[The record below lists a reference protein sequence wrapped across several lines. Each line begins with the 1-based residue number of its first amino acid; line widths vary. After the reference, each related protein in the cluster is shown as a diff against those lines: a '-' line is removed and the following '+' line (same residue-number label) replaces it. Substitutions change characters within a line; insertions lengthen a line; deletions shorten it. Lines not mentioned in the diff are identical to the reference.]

1 MFPVEFE
8 TASEDFVP
16 CWQAAGVHLSEMNEL
31 GRKRFI
37 RASLTPIVLEHLSF
51 VLGNQIFFIHVCDV
65 NNEVQPP
72 TSVKR
77 CIYAAELGNGVP
89 CILEM
94 QKDES
99 GDWMP
104 ANEGWGLKHAETNE
118 LINLQDYMTNEDVEI
133 TDWEVADVAN
143 LRVVKEIEESGGTI
157 LSTNSDPNVHPSIFF
172 VDEDEIPNFVVVVAA
187 RYPNDPELDE
197 GLIEKI
203 KEGVSGF
210 ATSGYIAEVTLVSA
224 DDPFD
229 PDAKENG
236 NYLPLLRGAGYHQKF
251 SGLLAI

>member
-8 TASEDFVP
+8 TAAEDFVP
-16 CWQAAGVHLSEMNEL
+16 CWQAAGVHLSEMNDL

-37 RASLTPIVLEHLSF
+37 RATLMPIVLEHLSF

-65 NNEVQPP
+65 NEEVQPP
-72 TSVKR
+72 SPVEG

-104 ANEGWGLKHAETNE
+104 ANEGWGLKHAETNQ
-118 LINLQDYMTNEDVEI
+118 LIDPQDYMTNEDVEI
-133 TDWEVADVAN
+133 TDWEVADVAT
-143 LRVVKEIEESGGTI
+143 LRVVKEIEGLGGTI
-157 LSTNSDPNVHPSIFF
+157 LSTNSDPYVHPSVFF
-172 VDEDEIPNFVVVVAA
+172 VDEDKKPKFVVIVAA
-187 RYPNDPELDE
+187 RYPHEPELEDD
-197 GLIEKI
+197 LIEKI

-210 ATSGYIAEVTLVSA
+210 ATSGFLAEVTLVSV
-224 DDPFD
+224 DETFD
-229 PDAKENG
+229 PDAKDNG

>member
-8 TASEDFVP
+8 TASEDFVL
-16 CWQAAGVHLSEMNEL
+16 CWQAAGVHLSEMNDL

-65 NNEVQPP
+65 NEEVQPP
-72 TSVKR
+72 SPVKG

-94 QKDES
+94 QKDENN
-99 GDWMP
+99 DWVP

-118 LINLQDYMTNEDVEI
+118 LINLQDYMTNEEVEI

-172 VDEDEIPNFVVVVAA
+172 VDQDEIPKFVIVVTA
-187 RYPNDPELDE
+187 RYPNEPELDE
-197 GLIEKI
+197 DLIEKI

-224 DDPFD
+224 DDSFD

-236 NYLPLLRGAGYHQKF
+236 NYLPLWRGAGYHQKF